1 MSRYIGD
8 QNQVGF
14 FYESGTYANA
24 SGTNQWIGLVQDHS
38 LTTSVNRTPIRFTGN
53 DSRDVG
59 QQVNVM
65 EDYEGTISYY
75 PQDWKFLGFA
85 MGSIVDAG
93 SPSPYNHTVLG
104 WDSGDTQA
112 WTSGTLCPF
121 ISFTVEDAHVNAG
134 SATTNKNFV
143 RTANGCIVDS
153 MSVTV
158 SNGEP
163 VSCEVS
169 YVAQNVVQSS
179 GAPSTLTAATTRPFL
194 FGDAVFSK
202 GGTAL
207 NTVRETSFTVNNNVD
222 APHYLN
228 GSTVVSVPIP
238 GNRDYEVTL
247 SLDSNQTDTISLYE
261 ANYKGGS
268 EFNAKWV
275 VTDVSAGAGSR
286 NATFTFSGCK
296 VDTMENPTGMEGV
309 DEVSLTIVPKTVDV
323 LINDTIEL
331 YGAW

>member
-14 FYESGTYANA
+14 FYESGTYAVA

-38 LTTSVNRTPIRFTGN
+38 LTPNVNRTSIRFTGN

-65 EDYEGTISYY
+65 EDYEGTISYF

-85 MGSIVDAG
+85 LGSVVDTGAD
-93 SPSPYNHTVLG
+93 PYAHTIKG
-104 WDSGDTQA
+104 WDSGDSQA
-112 WTSGTLCPF
+112 WTSGTLCPS
-121 ISFTVEDAHVNAG
+121 ISFTIEDAHVNAG

-153 MSVTV
+153 MTVTV
-158 SNGEP
+158 ANGEP
-163 VSCEVS
+163 VNCEVS
-169 YVAQNVVQSS
+169 YVAQNVVQTS
-179 GAPSTLTAATTRPFL
+179 GAASALTAATTRPFL
-194 FGDAVFSK
+194 FGDSVFSK
-202 GGTAL
+202 AGTAL
-207 NTVRETSFTVNNNVD
+207 STLRETSFTINNNVE

-268 EFNAKWV
+268 EFNANLV
-275 VTDVSAGAGSR
+275 ITDVSAGAGSR
-286 NATFTFSGCK
+286 NMTLTFSGCK

-309 DEVSLTIVPKTVDV
+309 DEVSLTIIPKTVDAV
-323 LINDTIEL
+323 ANDIIAL